1 MIFIRLWHQNLISY
15 LPRQQ
20 LLGQHR
26 ECCGM
31 RGKGWGQN
39 HSTVNYVW
47 EYSIERLIAFHLLV
61 MKEMEDRG
69 FNVTQKW
76 FDKQY
81 RGKKLAYDESIDKVK
96 VNKFSNKKPIY
107 PEHDDEYLEECFNNL
122 AQKGVDIKKNGLSK

>member
-1 MIFIRLWHQNLISY
+1 
-15 LPRQQ
+15 
-20 LLGQHR
+20 
-26 ECCGM
+26 M

-39 HSTVNYVW
+39 HATVNYVW

-81 RGKKLAYDESIDKVK
+81 RGKKLAYDESIDKDK
-96 VNKFSNKKPIY
+96 VNELFNKKPIY
-107 PEHDDEYLEECFNNL
+107 PEHDDEYLKECINNL
-122 AQKGVDIKKNGLSK
+122 AQKGIDIKMEWLK